1 MKRLVMASLGL
12 LIAVGCGPIAMIP
25 GGALSG
31 DVKPTPTDWSFS
43 DSVETVQLETNPDD
57 PYSVNVW
64 GVGDG
69 AHFYI
74 AAGDK
79 TNEWA
84 ENLRHDPRARLR
96 IGDDLYELRAIEV
109 HDDAQLDTFLAA
121 AKQKYDFEPEPEQ
134 RANAAL
140 FRLGPR

>member
-1 MKRLVMASLGL
+1 MKR
-12 LIAVGCGPIAMIP
+12 IALTCLALAIATGCGPIVMIP

-31 DVKPTPTDWSFS
+31 DVKPTPGDWSFS
-43 DSVETVQLETNPDD
+43 DEVETVQLETNPDD

-64 GVGDG
+64 GIASG
-69 AHFYI
+69 AHFYV

-84 ENLRHDPRARLR
+84 ENLRKDSRARLR
-96 IGDDLYELRAIEV
+96 IGDDVFELEAIEV
-109 HDDAQLDTFLAA
+109 TDDAELDTFVKAA
-121 AKQKYDFEPEPEQ
+121 QMKYDFEPDPEQ
-134 RANAAL
+134 RAKAAL